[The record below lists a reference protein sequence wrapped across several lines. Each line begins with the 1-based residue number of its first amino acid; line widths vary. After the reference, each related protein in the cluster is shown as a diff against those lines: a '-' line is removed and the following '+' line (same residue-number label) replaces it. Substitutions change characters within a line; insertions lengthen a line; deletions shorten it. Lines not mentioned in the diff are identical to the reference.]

1 MLRLTRIIGHASDPE
16 LVERLH
22 ALSHKGRVEYL
33 ELSRD
38 DTHRHRLRKETD
50 KGTDCA
56 VALDRAAQLDDG
68 AILLLDDLR
77 AVVVR
82 MEESRWLRL
91 QPKDT
96 TTAVELG
103 FLCGNLHWR
112 VRFDGP
118 VMAVALDGPEE
129 DYLARLAP
137 FLEKGRVERLADDD

>member
-1 MLRLTRIIGHASDPE
+1 MLRLTQIIGHASDPE
-16 LVERLH
+16 LVEQLH

-56 VALDRAAQLDDG
+56 VALDRAAKLGDG

-91 QPKDT
+91 HPKDT
-96 TTAVELG
+96 ATAVELG

-129 DYLARLAP
+129 DYLARLSP
-137 FLEKGRVERLADDD
+137 FLEGGRTERLADDV